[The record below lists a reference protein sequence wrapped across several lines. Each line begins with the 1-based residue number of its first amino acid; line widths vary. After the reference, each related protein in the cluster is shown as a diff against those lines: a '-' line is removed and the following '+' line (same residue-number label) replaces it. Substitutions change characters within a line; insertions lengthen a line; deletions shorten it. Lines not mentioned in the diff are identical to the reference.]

1 MVKGW
6 NLSFPERSLIN
17 RETLELQPKQFEE
30 WLVPEHN
37 VTLNP
42 SMALYVL
49 HNVNDSWHNCIPSEV
64 SKPLRMLLWVY
75 GGNNEAMCIS
85 LTVEV
90 FVELPAVFLAQKGH
104 LDERGHPCVFGAD
117 SIKGDVK

>member
-49 HNVNDSWHNCIPSEV
+49 HNVDNLLNDYVFSEV
-64 SKPLRMLLWVY
+64 SKPLGVLLWVD
-75 GGNNEAMCIS
+75 GGDYEAM
-85 LTVEV
+85 
-90 FVELPAVFLAQKGH
+90 
-104 LDERGHPCVFGAD
+104 
-117 SIKGDVK
+117 